1 MRRENFQGVEKTRTG
16 LPEPRSRRKRAA
28 AFSCRY
34 LVEGSC
40 GIPFYCE
47 ELLRNLD
54 HHRVLVFHPLECEEK
69 TNVTWNNLFSKC
81 HRLALSP
88 RPLQRGGQHGRVHGL
103 PSPRAEGLGRPGMS
117 DPTSEIMRECGI
129 VCDPPNCRTP
139 AVDVR
144 EHGAPQS

>member
-1 MRRENFQGVEKTRTG
+1 MG

-88 RPLQRGGQHGRVHGL
+88 VPCREEASMAVSMVCLPQGRRVWAGQECQTRH
-103 PSPRAEGLGRPGMS
+103 PRS
-117 DPTSEIMRECGI
+117 
-129 VCDPPNCRTP
+129 
-139 AVDVR
+139 
-144 EHGAPQS
+144 